1 MVLGGSC
8 GKIGGYGGYGPIR
21 VTGSGPLLVQV
32 PKWSMWV
39 PTCRHMK
46 GKVVA
51 PCWQICCWHAK
62 ILVRAPGRA
71 MRDVAA
77 IMVTSPWIT
86 GCIWSER
93 CLHVRKL
100 RFSVHST
107 VVCTCSRCQVKV
119 FVSHSANHPFF
130 LDRSRIR
137 DAERTIGCTDTFAG
151 SMPRS
156 LIMKQGG
163 WTSDAVD
170 KYNRLSVDQSKAA

>member
-1 MVLGGSC
+1 ME
-8 GKIGGYGGYGPIR
+8 KIGGYGGYGPIR

-86 GCIWSER
+86 GCIWSVR

-119 FVSHSANHPFF
+119 FVSHSANNPFF
-130 LDRSRIR
+130 FGPVPNSGHRTDDRLARSVFSCHFN
-137 DAERTIGCTDTFAG
+137 GCMVLACVWLLVTC
-151 SMPRS
+151 
-156 LIMKQGG
+156 G
-163 WTSDAVD
+163 WIVR
-170 KYNRLSVDQSKAA
+170 Y

>member
-1 MVLGGSC
+1 MTYHPPTWPSCPCKLTANAKICKILVNGGSC

-86 GCIWSER
+86 GCIWSVR

-137 DAERTIGCTDTFAG
+137 DANQMIAW
-151 SMPRS
+151 P
-156 LIMKQGG
+156 
-163 WTSDAVD
+163 
-170 KYNRLSVDQSKAA
+170 